1 MSVSLSLNVAL
12 WGPRSYYD
20 LYQKIVNVMSS
31 QWSQSCWIWG
41 SCDSDYLLGY
51 DDVFIDI
58 SEKYAAFIFRIEE
71 QAEWASR
78 LFAGIA
84 EYCLQNLKEIDCFR
98 DTATNGTIY

>member
-1 MSVSLSLNVAL
+1 
-12 WGPRSYYD
+12 
-20 LYQKIVNVMSS
+20 
-31 QWSQSCWIWG
+31 
-41 SCDSDYLLGY
+41 
-51 DDVFIDI
+51 VFIDI